1 MSRRAVRTAGT
12 DPIRG
17 LSLLVAV
24 ATLAAGCG
32 SGPQLAARAPGPL
45 HAADLPGWHETPD
58 APGIGE
64 LAPDLSGL
72 DVVRRAD
79 SPALVRRG
87 DAVRSSLIEL
97 ATPADA
103 AAALARA
110 RAPDQAALLE
120 RAFRGDVRRRTAGAG
135 WVGYRL
141 TVPRPAEP
149 GTDTAELY
157 YLRRGQ
163 AFVLV
168 ELVSGA
174 GFPERLRDR
183 ILALVS
189 R

>member
-12 DPIRG
+12 DPIWG

-32 SGPQLAARAPGPL
+32 SGPQLEARTPGPL

-72 DVVRRAD
+72 EVVRHAD
-79 SPALVRRG
+79 SPALARRG
-87 DAVRSSLIEL
+87 DVVRATEVEL

-103 AAALARA
+103 GTALARA
-110 RAPDQAALLE
+110 KAPDYAAALE
-120 RAFRGDVRRRTAGAG
+120 RAFRGDIGHRVTEPER
-135 WVGYRL
+135 VGYRL

-149 GTDTAELY
+149 GSDTVELY
-157 YLRRGQ
+157 VLRRGR
-163 AFVLV
+163 ALVLV

-174 GFPERLRDR
+174 GFPERLRGR
-183 ILALVS
+183 ILAPVS